1 MLGQHPELYGFPE
14 LGIFAAEKAG
24 GSMAVHGGRGVRGDG
39 MARIRPGLAQAVAEL
54 GWGAQGPGELAGA
67 RAWLAVRQA
76 LDMVDVY
83 DALLDQI
90 APLRGVEKTP
100 TTLLQAGALDRA
112 TDAYPRA
119 CFLHL
124 TRHPRT
130 ALRSLEEQFLHWR
143 SVGLPGAR
151 PGRAR
156 GRATAPAPGAQA
168 AMGDM
173 GTTDGLPD
181 MRMYGSTAPAT
192 AAQVIAAGNLIKAT
206 DASLA
211 RYASVQKAFAAGYT
225 YVLKTNGEEHLLYN
239 GPSPGYAG
247 LHPKDPSS
255 LVYAINVPHHAPI
268 LLGAMYIENGNT
280 NGPQVGGGLTRWHSH
295 LTVCEDSKPTIAAF
309 GVQLR
314 GTCNPATWRDQYTAQ
329 MLHVWVV
336 PYTGGPFSDDLSRA
350 ATNAAVRA
358 VLDRR

>member
-1 MLGQHPELYGFPE
+1 VLISAREKRGVRDAGRHAPVVVLSPPRSFSSVVTAMLGQHPELYGFPE

-39 MARIRPGLAQAVAEL
+39 MARKRPGLAQAVAEL
-54 GWGAQGPGELAGA
+54 GWGAQGPGELAQA
-67 RAWLAVRQA
+67 RAWLAARQA

-156 GRATAPAPGAQA
+156 GRATAPAPGAPPWPGASGTAHRRALRVHCA
-168 AMGDM
+168 AIWLVAHRRALAHAGRLPAARVLRVHGEDLLTGEPGCLARVARWLGIRGDSRALAQM
-173 GTTDGLPD
+173 RHPERSPYAHPVAQNQPGSLDRKFLADPVLRPPAPPPAGAEVVPDGWELAEELVS
-181 MRMYGSTAPAT
+181 RIRAT
-192 AAQVIAAGNLIKAT
+192 AAEL
-206 DASLA
+206 
-211 RYASVQKAFAAGYT
+211 GY
-225 YVLKTNGEEHLLYN
+225 G
-239 GPSPGYAG
+239 
-247 LHPKDPSS
+247 
-255 LVYAINVPHHAPI
+255 
-268 LLGAMYIENGNT
+268 
-280 NGPQVGGGLTRWHSH
+280 
-295 LTVCEDSKPTIAAF
+295 
-309 GVQLR
+309 
-314 GTCNPATWRDQYTAQ
+314 
-329 MLHVWVV
+329 
-336 PYTGGPFSDDLSRA
+336 RA
-350 ATNAAVRA
+350 A
-358 VLDRR
+358 